1 MKKAHLLRCACP
13 TRSNVPQR
21 VRLRLARP
29 EQIEG
34 SSLAR
39 LASETFLIDRVRLL
53 IEDTKHRKLILF
65 LVCAV
70 WTSAAYGQTTKLKVA
85 YPTTVGSM
93 AVLWVA
99 KEARLFEKQGLEVEL
114 IYVAGSSK
122 VVQAM
127 LAKEIPISEIAI
139 PAVIQ
144 ANLAGADLVML
155 AGPNHKPG
163 QKIMVKPEI
172 KAPENLKGRKIGITR
187 FGTSDDF
194 LLRYMLG
201 QWKIQ
206 PERDVAL
213 LQMGGSPEILA
224 GLGSRGID
232 GGMLSSP
239 LHLRAMKLGF
249 SVLADLS
256 TIGVDY
262 QGAGVVTT
270 RAYARENQDI
280 VRRYLRAYVEALHRL
295 KTDKSFSV
303 KVIGKYTRISE
314 ADALEETYQHYA
326 VKVMPKMPY
335 PTTKGI
341 QMVLDEIGSRD
352 AKAKGLSP
360 GALIDVHYL
369 KELEQSGFVKN
380 LYGE

>member
-1 MKKAHLLRCACP
+1 MVWAG
-13 TRSNVPQR
+13 V
-21 VRLRLARP
+21 
-29 EQIEG
+29 
-34 SSLAR
+34 
-39 LASETFLIDRVRLL
+39 AS
-53 IEDTKHRKLILF
+53 
-65 LVCAV
+65 A
-70 WTSAAYGQTTKLKVA
+70 QTTKLKVA

-99 KEARLFEKQGLEVEL
+99 KDARLFEKHGLEVEL

-172 KAPENLKGRKIGITR
+172 QTPENLKGKKIGISR

-206 PERDVAL
+206 PDRDVAL

-232 GGMLSSP
+232 GGMLASP
-239 LHLRAMKLGF
+239 LHLRAVKLGF
-249 SVLADLS
+249 SVLVDLS

-270 RAYARENQDI
+270 RAYAPPLFKSLCRRFAPVQD
-280 VRRYLRAYVEALHRL
+280 R
-295 KTDKSFSV
+295 
-303 KVIGKYTRISE
+303 
-314 ADALEETYQHYA
+314 
-326 VKVMPKMPY
+326 
-335 PTTKGI
+335 
-341 QMVLDEIGSRD
+341 
-352 AKAKGLSP
+352 
-360 GALIDVHYL
+360 
-369 KELEQSGFVKN
+369 
-380 LYGE
+380 